1 MVEVITRLA
10 DVQAQLRAARLK
22 QRDLGA
28 DRLVLIVASNG
39 TNRRAVRAAG
49 PTALDSLPLG
59 TKGVL
64 RALAENCDP
73 RADGLVLL

>member
-1 MVEVITRLA
+1 MIEVITRLA

-28 DRLVLIVASNG
+28 DRLVVIVASNG
-39 TNRRAVRAAG
+39 TNRRAIRAAG
-49 PTALDSLPLG
+49 PTVLDSLPLG

-64 RALAENCDP
+64 RALAANRDP
-73 RADGLVLL
+73 GDDGLALL